1 MASFTVYLES
11 SQRSTV
17 EMRNER
23 EKIAWRL
30 CTPSPM
36 LETFS
41 KKVSASN
48 YSIIE
53 IAGLLKK
60 KKKKRKNNMMTR
72 NREIAYERILARSIG
87 GAYDTFG
94 RMDS

>member
-17 EMRNER
+17 EMSNVR

-30 CTPSPM
+30 CTPPPA
-36 LETFS
+36 LQTFC

-60 KKKKRKNNMMTR
+60 KKKKMRKNNMMTR
-72 NREIAYERILARSIG
+72 N
-87 GAYDTFG
+87 
-94 RMDS
+94 